1 MESNSL
7 PEAKVESDAIEE
19 KKETFQVEE
28 NLSSQQETDLL
39 AFLMKCQKA
48 CGEDNSVPDF
58 VGSQVSQWLLE
69 LQQKESKQEILY
81 EKKRSNS

>member
-28 NLSSQQETDLL
+28 NLSSQ
-39 AFLMKCQKA
+39 
-48 CGEDNSVPDF
+48 
-58 VGSQVSQWLLE
+58 
-69 LQQKESKQEILY
+69 
-81 EKKRSNS
+81 

>member
-1 MESNSL
+1 MEST
-7 PEAKVESDAIEE
+7 EANKVESVVANEE
-19 KKETFQVEE
+19 TKETGFQVEE

-58 VGSQVSQWLLE
+58 VGSQVNQWL
-69 LQQKESKQEILY
+69 
-81 EKKRSNS
+81 